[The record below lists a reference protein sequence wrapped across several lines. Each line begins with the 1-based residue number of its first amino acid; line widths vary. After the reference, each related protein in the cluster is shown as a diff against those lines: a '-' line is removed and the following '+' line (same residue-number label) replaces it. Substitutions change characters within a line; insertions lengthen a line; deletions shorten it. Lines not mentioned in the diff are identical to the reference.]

1 MQTSLRVQWVWS
13 STGIGLVKKSADVV
27 DTLDPDDLEVP
38 LVDAITDTV
47 GEVSLA
53 KLTATALPVA
63 SLTGA

>member
-1 MQTSLRVQWVWS
+1 MRAYHRILPTTLFEV
-13 STGIGLVKKSADVV
+13 GDVV

-38 LVDAITDTV
+38 LAVAITDTV

>member
-1 MQTSLRVQWVWS
+1 MLFD
-13 STGIGLVKKSADVV
+13 A
-27 DTLDPDDLEVP
+27 LDPDDLEVP
-38 LVDAITDTV
+38 LAVAITDTV